1 MVRAE
6 AAPCP
11 LSDGGVSGRMAG
23 YNRLDD
29 AARAGWL
36 YYVAGNTQD
45 QIAAKLGV
53 SRQSAQRLVSLATA
67 EGLVKVR
74 IDHPIANCLSLAK
87 QLTDRFGLAFCEVTP
102 SDPASESTTL
112 GIALAAATQLESWL
126 RRDDPA
132 IIAMGTGRTLK
143 AAVEL
148 LPAIDCPQHKVVSLT
163 GNIAPDGSAA
173 VYNVVFTMADKVHSR
188 SFPMP
193 LPVIASSRQEREM
206 LHRQPLIMATLAL
219 AAAADVAFVGVGELG
234 KDAPLYV
241 DGFLS
246 QSELDELHRAGAVGE
261 IVGWAFDAQG
271 ALIAG
276 LTNER
281 VASAP
286 LPDPARSLVIG
297 AAMGKRK
304 LPGIAAAI
312 TGRLI
317 NGLITD
323 EATATGLLRLA

>member
-1 MVRAE
+1 MD
-6 AAPCP
+6 
-11 LSDGGVSGRMAG
+11 SS
-23 YNRLDD
+23 RLDD

-45 QIAAKLGV
+45 QIATKLGV
-53 SRQSAQRLVSLATA
+53 SRQSAQRLVSLAMA

-74 IDHPIANCLSLAK
+74 IDHPIAQCLALSRD
-87 QLTDRFGLAFCEVTP
+87 LTAAYGLKFCEVTP
-102 SDPASESTTL
+102 SDPSSESTTL
-112 GIALAAATQLESWL
+112 GVALATGAELEKWL
-126 RRDDPA
+126 RKPEPG

-173 VYNVVFTMADKVHSR
+173 FYNVVFTMADKVHSR

-193 LPVIASSRQEREM
+193 LPVIASSAKERET
-206 LHRQPLIMATLAL
+206 LHGQALIKATLAL
-219 AAAADVAFVGVGELG
+219 AADADVAFVGIGELG
-234 KDAPLYV
+234 RDAPLFV
-241 DGFLS
+241 DGFLGKA
-246 QSELDELHRAGAVGE
+246 ELDALHEAGAVGE
-261 IVGWAFDAQG
+261 IVGWAFDAKG
-271 ALIAG
+271 ALVDGI
-276 LTNER
+276 TNDR

-286 LPDPARSLVIG
+286 LPDPRRSLVIA

-304 LPGIAAAI
+304 LPGIRAAI
-312 TGRLI
+312 EGRLV

-323 EATATGLLRLA
+323 EATATALLRAA